1 MTRQQ
6 AVEAAIRDCR
16 ERVNEAIQ
24 EDLPINRPERLYE
37 ASRYLLEAGGK
48 RLRPTILLLAAEAL
62 EGVSPGEEAYRSFPS
77 RTGNPVDVLAAAVS
91 VEIIQSFTLI
101 HDDIMDD
108 DDVRRGVPAV
118 HREYDLSPARIAVER
133 SYSLWTAGT
142 PRRISSSSMMS
153 SWMSVNDWIISM
165 LTAARIRLICPL
177 STVGNA
183 R

>member
-6 AVEAAIRDCR
+6 AVEAAIRDRR

-77 RTGNPVDVLAAAVS
+77 RTGGPVDVLAAAVS

-118 HREYDLSPARIAVER
+118 HREYDLSTAILAGDTL
-133 SYSLWTAGT
+133 YSKAFENMLETGT
-142 PRRISSSSMMS
+142 PPDR
-153 SWMSVNDWIISM
+153 SVREIGR
-165 LTAARIRLICPL
+165 AH
-177 STVGNA
+177 V
-183 R
+183 